1 MFMFPEYAKIFI
13 RSNAKVAEKER
24 QRKSESVF
32 ECFFGRVLISE
43 FSNYLH
49 LRMYECD
56 VVRLFARARAPLI
69 IIANHCY

>member
-13 RSNAKVAEKER
+13 RSNAKVAKKER
-24 QRKSESVF
+24 QRERDI
-32 ECFFGRVLISE
+32 ERFFGRVLISE

-56 VVRLFARARAPLI
+56 VVRLFALARAPLI